1 MIHQSIRE
9 DPETYTKLYWLLPSL
24 KQVSVCAG
32 LCLFVPEALMNPEAG
47 DALFGVV
54 KVFVCSQ

>member
-9 DPETYTKLYWLLPSL
+9 DPETYTKLYRFLPL
-24 KQVSVCAG
+24 TKVSVCAD
-32 LCLFVPEALMNPEAG
+32 LCLLVPEALMNPEAG

-54 KVFVCSQ
+54 EVFVCSQ